1 MSEADILRLVLFFA
15 VLWGVCGLIDKW
27 IKRKDRGGRGGG

>member
-1 MSEADILRLVLFFA
+1 MSQMDFLRLVMFFA

-27 IKRKDRGGRGGG
+27 IKRKK